1 LRENDGVVERKNGR
15 HWGVGKGERERESDD
30 YILNKICIKI

>member
-1 LRENDGVVERKNGR
+1 MGLWKEKMEGTG
-15 HWGVGKGERERESDD
+15 GVGKGERERESDD